1 MKHIFP
7 YSILTIIN
15 IITTDS
21 TLICFTIHKLL
32 QYPKQYYANTFLI
45 FFQSLCTHVYFNHFA
60 IRPPLILS

>member
-45 FFQSLCTHVYFNHFA
+45 FSKVYVPMY
-60 IRPPLILS
+60 ISTILQLDHH

>member
-32 QYPKQYYANTFLI
+32 QYPKQYYANTFHRLNI
-45 FFQSLCTHVYFNHFA
+45 ELF
-60 IRPPLILS
+60 